1 MHFLAKKF
9 QKKERKIKFS
19 NTEAL
24 GVCAQVEGAVLH
36 HVAAEVTSVHRVLVH
51 QAPVGLD
58 LKLINRVNDLC
69 DGIRFSRFAH
79 LNKLEYELGIVTVLR
94 HRMGAYVVK

>member
-36 HVAAEVTSVHRVLVH
+36 HVAAEVTGVHRVLVH
-51 QAPVGLD
+51 QAPVGLAVGGA
-58 LKLINRVNDLC
+58 LV
-69 DGIRFSRFAH
+69 
-79 LNKLEYELGIVTVLR
+79 VVVLVLFDNQSC
-94 HRMGAYVVK
+94 HNN

>member
-36 HVAAEVTSVHRVLVH
+36 HVAAEVTGVHRVLVH

-69 DGIRFSRFAH
+69 DGLRFSKFAH
-79 LNKLEYELGIVTVLR
+79 YLSSLQLHSHCIFKCVAKLNK
-94 HRMGAYVVK
+94 KQ